1 MPQFF
6 YIAKSINGKEKHGVI
21 ESQDERE
28 IAHSLHQEGFVLV
41 SATQQLGPGKRFSFA
56 LPSFGVPLKEKIF
69 FCRNLQVMLS
79 AGLSLPRSLSIL
91 EMQTKNA
98 HLHSAITKIREE
110 INRGI
115 TFSEALTRYPDIFN
129 DFFQSMVKVGE
140 ETGTMENVLQ
150 ISVNQMEKDYELRSK
165 IKGAMIYPTVIL
177 IVMVGVGGLM
187 LATIVPQLASTFKDL
202 GTDLPP
208 TTQFIITAG
217 MFMQKFWWAAFMAI
231 AVAVV
236 LVMQFLKTNFG
247 RRLMDNGMLRAPI
260 LSPIVKNINAAY
272 TVRNVSS
279 LISSGVSLP
288 RALEVAAGTVGNI
301 NYRDALLTIKEKV
314 KKGEKF
320 SDAIAVY
327 DKIYPATAIQMI
339 AVGEE
344 TGETGTI
351 LIKLAE
357 FYETEVNEATKNL
370 TAVIEPLLMII
381 IGSAVGFFAI
391 SMIQPMYSMLDA
403 VK

>member
-129 DFFQSMVKVGE
+129 DFFQSMVKVG
-140 ETGTMENVLQ
+140 
-150 ISVNQMEKDYELRSK
+150 ELRSK